1 MITFLFLTAFFL
13 LINYLIYKN
22 IDLLSSSF
30 NLVDEP
36 DNDLKKHSNT
46 VFLMG
51 GPIIFFNLSIIF
63 LFIFLSENFKEI
75 YIGKLFDKREFIVF
89 YLLSFLFFFIGLLD
103 DKYKINPNYKFL
115 TFIFFIII
123 LTFFDKNLLLSN
135 IKIFNSTL
143 EVNNIF
149 LSSFFTI
156 FCFLAFI
163 NAFNFFDGIN
173 LQVGFYS
180 IYLVLVFVSKNFY
193 IFFWITLLI
202 SIFLYLY
209 LNYKNHSFLGDSG
222 SLLLSFIFGYFF
234 IYSHNQFDL
243 FKADEIFLLM
253 MLPGLD
259 MIRLTIERIK
269 NKKSPLFG
277 DRSHI
282 HHLIANKFGNK
293 ITPLITLVLSSLP
306 FLSYLIFGN
315 SFEVIV
321 IFIIFY
327 ILFGIYL
334 KKMVKKN

>member
-1 MITFLFLTAFFL
+1 MTTFLFLTAFFL
-13 LINYLIYKN
+13 LINYIIYKY
-22 IDLLSSSF
+22 IDHLSSLF
-30 NLVDEP
+30 NLVDKP
-36 DNDLKKHSNT
+36 DSDLKKHPNN

-63 LFIFLSENFKEI
+63 LFIFISENFKQI
-75 YIGKLFDKREFIVF
+75 YIGQLFYKTEFFVF
-89 YLLSFLFFFIGLLD
+89 YSLSFLFFFIGLLD
-103 DKYKINPNYKFL
+103 DKYKINPNYKFF

-123 LTFFDKNLLLSN
+123 LIFFDKNLLLSN
-135 IKIFNSTL
+135 IKIFNSSL
-143 EVNNIF
+143 EISNIF
-149 LSSFFTI
+149 LSSFITI

-180 IYLVLVFVSKNFY
+180 IFLVLVFVSKNFY

-209 LNYKNHSFLGDSG
+209 LNYKNYSFLGDSG

-253 MLPGLD
+253 MIPGID
-259 MIRLTIERIK
+259 MIRLTFERLT
-269 NKKSPLFG
+269 NKKNPLLG

-282 HHLIANKFGNK
+282 HHLVEKKYNKRIAPF
-293 ITPLITLVLSSLP
+293 ITISVSSIP
-306 FLSYLIFGN
+306 YLSYLILGN
-315 SFEVIV
+315 SL
-321 IFIIFY
+321 FIIIFCIFSY
-327 ILFGIYL
+327 ILFLYYL
-334 KKMVKKN
+334 K